1 MLASIDNP
9 ILLLLIFVVALAVLI
24 KSSDFFINAAE
35 KIGLSLG
42 ISPFIVGVTIVA
54 AGTSLPELMS
64 SIVSVLS
71 DNSEIVLG
79 NVIGSNIAN
88 ITLVLGLT
96 AVVGKT
102 IVLEKDLSQNDMP
115 ILLGSAFLLWF
126 LVRDIDFSLVD
137 AVICLLGLVIF
148 LLYTFTS
155 KDEPYEKAVIEPP
168 NVKTYILLVVGAV
181 GIYFGADYAVS
192 SVVQLSDIWGI
203 GREVVA
209 LTLVA
214 FGTSVP
220 ELIVSIMAAR
230 RGNPAMAVG
239 NILGSNIFNTFV
251 VMGIPRLFGKVKVPT
266 DVTSFS
272 LPLMLTATI
281 LFFVVSLSKR
291 ITRWEGFILVLFYL
305 VFLNEMISRAS

>member
-9 ILLLLIFVVALAVLI
+9 FLLLIIFVVALGVLI

-42 ISPFIVGVTIVA
+42 VSPFIVGVTIVA

-64 SIVSVLS
+64 SIVSVLNDS
-71 DNSEIVLG
+71 SEIVLG

-96 AVVGKT
+96 AAMGKN
-102 IVLEKDLSQNDMP
+102 IILEKDLKQNDMP

-126 LVRDIDFSLVD
+126 LVRDIHFSMID
-137 AVICLLGLVIF
+137 AIICLLGLVIF

-155 KDEPYEKAVIEPP
+155 KDEPYEKGVIERPSAM
-168 NVKTYILLVVGAV
+168 TYVLLLVGAI
-181 GIYFGADYAVS
+181 GIYFGADYAVN
-192 SVVQLSDIWGI
+192 SVVRMSDIWGI

-230 RGNPAMAVG
+230 KGNPAMAVG
-239 NILGSNIFNTFV
+239 NVLGSNIFNTFV
-251 VMGIPRLFGKVKVPT
+251 VMGIPRLFGTVKVPA
-266 DVTSFS
+266 DITSFS
-272 LPLMLTATI
+272 LPLMLAATV
-281 LFFVVSLSKR
+281 LFFAISLSKR
-291 ITRWEGFILVLFYL
+291 ISRWEGLILVLFYL
-305 VFLNEMISRAS
+305 VFLNEMISRAT